1 MTLAQQLMYEIADS
15 RGIDLKFLEQVA
27 PETAAN
33 WRADHKGDVY
43 AMHHAIIGSK

>member
-1 MTLAQQLMYEIADS
+1 MTLAQLLAYEIAES
-15 RGIDLKFLEQVA
+15 RGIDLKFLDQVA

-33 WRADHKGDVY
+33 WRADHRHDVY